1 MKFIY
6 TSLFC
11 AVSLF
16 IFSQDSISITENTT
30 IASTCNLLHTI
41 DLHTKKND
49 NTTEIKGYRIQ
60 IISDN
65 QKDKVYAQKA
75 KVYQH
80 FSEFK
85 SYLKYVQPYYKLRIG
100 DFKTRLEAR
109 NYLERVIKVFPSAF
123 IVFDDI
129 KVR

>member
-1 MKFIY
+1 MKYFFSI
-6 TSLFC
+6 LFC
-11 AVSLF
+11 ISLAYGYSQNTIYVNDSVSVTANFDLVK
-16 IFSQDSISITENTT
+16 IINQHKEKNENT
-30 IASTCNLLHTI
+30 
-41 DLHTKKND
+41 D
-49 NTTEIKGYRIQ
+49 EIKGYRIQ

-65 QKDKVYAQKA
+65 NREKVYAEKA
-75 KVYQH
+75 KVYQY

-109 NYLERVIKVFPSAF
+109 NYLEKVVKVFPSAF

>member
-1 MKFIY
+1 MRFVFICLF
-6 TSLFC
+6 SL
-11 AVSLF
+11 VSILC
-16 IFSQDSISITENTT
+16 FSQNNIQINNAVITSNFDLSK
-30 IASTCNLLHTI
+30 AI
-41 DLHTKKND
+41 DIHKQKNEKT
-49 NTTEIKGYRIQ
+49 NEIKGYRIQ

-65 QKDKVYAQKA
+65 NREKVYNQKA

-100 DFKTRLEAR
+100 DFKTKLEAR
-109 NYLERVIKVFPSAF
+109 NYLERVIRVFPSAF

>member
-30 IASTCNLLHTI
+30 ISSTCNLLHTI

>member
-1 MKFIY
+1 MKILYTVFFII
-6 TSLFC
+6 TSVFC
-11 AVSLF
+11 
-16 IFSQDSISITENTT
+16 FSQNTIHINENIRVSADFDLQALINIHIEKNENT
-30 IASTCNLLHTI
+30 
-41 DLHTKKND
+41 D
-49 NTTEIKGYRIQ
+49 EIKGYRIQ

-65 QKDKVYAQKA
+65 NRERVYAEKA

-109 NYLERVIKVFPSAF
+109 NYLERVVKTFPSAF

>member
-1 MKFIY
+1 MKFILFFILS
-6 TSLFC
+6 TISL
-11 AVSLF
+11 
-16 IFSQDSISITENTT
+16 IGFSQNEIQINNATISSSVDISK
-30 IASTCNLLHTI
+30 AI
-41 DLHTKKND
+41 DIHIQKNEKTD
-49 NTTEIKGYRIQ
+49 EVKGYRIQ

-65 QKDKVYAQKA
+65 NRANVYNEKA

-100 DFKTRLEAR
+100 DFKTKLEAR
-109 NYLERVIKVFPSAF
+109 NYLEKVIKVFPSAF

>member
-1 MKFIY
+1 MKFI
-6 TSLFC
+6 
-11 AVSLF
+11 F
-16 IFSQDSISITENTT
+16 IFLLSFFSILGFSQNTIQINNATISSKFDLSQ
-30 IASTCNLLHTI
+30 AI
-41 DLHTKKND
+41 DIHKQKNELTD
-49 NTTEIKGYRIQ
+49 EIKGYRIQ

-65 QKDKVYAQKA
+65 NRANVYNKKA
-75 KVYQH
+75 AVYQR

-100 DFKTRLEAR
+100 DFKTKLEAR
-109 NYLERVIKVFPSAF
+109 NYLESVIKVFPSAF

>member
-1 MKFIY
+1 MMKFIFIY
-6 TSLFC
+6 LFSFLVFMVQSQNSIQINNATITSTVDIVN
-11 AVSLF
+11 A
-16 IFSQDSISITENTT
+16 
-30 IASTCNLLHTI
+30 I
-41 DLHTKKND
+41 DIHKQKNEKTD
-49 NTTEIKGYRIQ
+49 EIKGYRIQ

-65 QKDKVYAQKA
+65 NRENVYNEKA

-100 DFKTRLEAR
+100 DFKTKLEAR
-109 NYLERVIKVFPSAF
+109 NYLDQVIRVFPSAF
-123 IVFDDI
+123 IVIDDI

>member
-1 MKFIY
+1 MKFILICLLSVISVFGY
-6 TSLFC
+6 
-11 AVSLF
+11 
-16 IFSQDSISITENTT
+16 SQNTIQINNATISSNF
-30 IASTCNLLHTI
+30 NLSHTI
-41 DLHTKKND
+41 DIHKQKNEKTD
-49 NTTEIKGYRIQ
+49 EIKGYRIQ

-65 QKDKVYAQKA
+65 NRSNVYNQKA

-100 DFKTRLEAR
+100 DFKTKLEAR

>member
-1 MKFIY
+1 MK
-6 TSLFC
+6 S
-11 AVSLF
+11 VF
-16 IFSQDSISITENTT
+16 IFFFSTISLLVFSQNTIQINNATIT
-30 IASTCNLLHTI
+30 SDFNLNEAI
-41 DLHTKKND
+41 DIHKEKNEKTD
-49 NTTEIKGYRIQ
+49 EIKGYRIQ

-65 QKDKVYAQKA
+65 NRANVYDQKA
-75 KVYQH
+75 KVYAH

-100 DFKTRLEAR
+100 DFKTKLEAR
-109 NYLERVIKVFPSAF
+109 NYLEKVIKEFPSAF

>member
-1 MKFIY
+1 MSVFGY
-6 TSLFC
+6 
-11 AVSLF
+11 
-16 IFSQDSISITENTT
+16 SQNTIQIKNATISSNF
-30 IASTCNLLHTI
+30 NLSHTI
-41 DLHTKKND
+41 DIHKQKNEKTD
-49 NTTEIKGYRIQ
+49 EIKGYRIQ

-65 QKDKVYAQKA
+65 NRSNVYNQKA

-100 DFKTRLEAR
+100 DFKTKLEAR